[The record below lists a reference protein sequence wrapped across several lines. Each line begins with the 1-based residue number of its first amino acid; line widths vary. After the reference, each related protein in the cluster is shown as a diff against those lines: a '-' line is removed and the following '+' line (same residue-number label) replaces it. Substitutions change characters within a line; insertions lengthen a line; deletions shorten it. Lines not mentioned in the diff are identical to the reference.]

1 METTSISAIT
11 TPTTPIKA
19 TSTVS
24 KVEEQPPRYKSEP
37 AGRSRLAEPLSFHFS
52 GRTALNRFTKAA
64 MTEQLCT
71 YDPIDSTNNG
81 IPTQNIERIYER

>member
-11 TPTTPIKA
+11 TPTTPIEA

-24 KVEEQPPRYKSEP
+24 IAEEQPPLHKSEP
-37 AGRSRLAEPLSFHFS
+37 ADRSRLVEPLTFHFS
-52 GRTALNRFTKAA
+52 GRTALNRFMKAA

-71 YDPIDSTNNG
+71 YDPIDSKNNG
-81 IPTQNIERIYER
+81 IPTQNI